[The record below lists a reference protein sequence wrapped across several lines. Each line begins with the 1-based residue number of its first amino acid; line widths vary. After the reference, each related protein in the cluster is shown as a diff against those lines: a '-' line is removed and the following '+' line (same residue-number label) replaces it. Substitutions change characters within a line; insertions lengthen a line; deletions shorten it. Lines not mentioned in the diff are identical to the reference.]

1 MIKSSLI
8 ALLFV
13 VASQS
18 SSLAQLRPS
27 QFTIHSEL
35 TLATELGRYVRETFC
50 KRFYGQ
56 SKRDEETQLAIAE
69 QIILEMDSLNRN
81 FLYKTLADP
90 TLEFYFEI
98 GGRSVSLAYCQE
110 PIKPT
115 QTRP

>member
-13 VASQS
+13 LASKS
-18 SSLAQLRPS
+18 SSHAQLRPS
-27 QFTIHSEL
+27 QFTDQSEL
-35 TLATELGRYVRETFC
+35 SLAMELGQYVRETFC

-90 TLEFYFEI
+90 ILKFQFGL
-98 GGRSVSLAYCQE
+98 GGFSVGLAHCQE
-110 PIKPT
+110 PIKPI